1 MKSATKES
9 MKAIKVKNHDT
20 EEELLQEIRKTNNG
34 RYQHRLRTILLAKR
48 GISSKA
54 IREELL
60 ISSATYSKWLKNY
73 NENGKEILKQHNSGR
88 KDGNPKYEEKIFK
101 ELFEKLD
108 LMEEYW
114 SVPKMQKLVLELH
127 KVEVPRETMRM
138 RVKRAGYSY
147 KSNRPSPY
155 KGDVDLQDNF
165 KKVVSQMQLKN

>member
-1 MKSATKES
+1 
-9 MKAIKVKNHDT
+9 MKAIELKNHDT
-20 EEELLQEIRKTNNG
+20 ENELLQEIRSTNNG

-48 GISSKA
+48 GITSKD

-60 ISSATYSKWLKNY
+60 ISSATYSKWLKSY
-73 NENGKEILKQHNSGR
+73 NEHGKEILKQHNSGR
-88 KDGNPKYEEKIFK
+88 KDGNPKYDAKIFK

-114 SVPKMQKLVLELH
+114 SVPKMQKLVFELH
-127 KVEVPRETMRM
+127 NVQVPDETMRM

-155 KGDVDLQDNF
+155 KGDKELQDNF
-165 KKVVSQMQLKN
+165 KKVVLQM